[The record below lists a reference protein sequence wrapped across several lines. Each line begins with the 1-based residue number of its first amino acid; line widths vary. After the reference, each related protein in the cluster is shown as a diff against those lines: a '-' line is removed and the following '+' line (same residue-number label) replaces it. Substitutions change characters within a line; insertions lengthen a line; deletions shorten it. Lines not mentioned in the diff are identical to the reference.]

1 MKTNEINKVKE
12 LTKEL
17 EAKDEVIPC
26 LVNPVFKSIFS
37 DKKMEGVLSY
47 IIVSISDLTEDD
59 VYGNLDIV
67 DSYEPVNNIVNK
79 QNTHDLKVRINN
91 SSILLEMN
99 NYNRA
104 STRFRNSAHYHAGI
118 VNQIERA
125 TDIENLGKVIQ
136 ISFDN
141 EAPFSDDLISTIM
154 MMDIKTHQIDNSER
168 NFKKYRINLSKVRK
182 LGYNVDKLSRFK
194 KILLIMTE
202 KKKSKLRELAK
213 GDKELEYMVKKLEKI
228 SKNPDFVSYYNEE
241 TLDKIGRQ
249 LDIEEATTSGFKE
262 GRTSGF
268 EDGVHQKSIETAKKM
283 LKDKLDLNLISKYTN
298 LSIDEIKNIG
308 K

>member
-1 MKTNEINKVKE
+1 
-12 LTKEL
+12 
-17 EAKDEVIPC
+17 
-26 LVNPVFKSIFS
+26 
-37 DKKMEGVLSY
+37 MEGVLSY
-47 IIVSISDLTEDD
+47 IIVAISDFTEDD

-67 DSYEPVNNIVNK
+67 DSYEPVNNIANK

-125 TDIENLGKVIQ
+125 TDIENLGRVIQ

-141 EAPFSDDLISTIM
+141 EVPFSEDLISIIM
-154 MMDIKTHQIDNSER
+154 MMDIKTHQIDDSEK

-182 LGYNVDKLSRFK
+182 LRYNVNELSRFK
-194 KILLIMTE
+194 RILLIMTE
-202 KKKSKLRELAK
+202 KKKSKLREIAK

-228 SKNPDFVSYYNEE
+228 SKNPDFINYYNEE

-249 LDIEEATTSGFKE
+249 LDIREATTSGFKE
-262 GRTSGF
+262 GLEKGHTSGF
-268 EDGVHQKSIETAKKM
+268 DEANKLNAKKM
-283 LKDKLDLNLISKYTN
+283 LDKKMKIEDIIEVTGLSKE
-298 LSIDEIKNIG
+298 EIQKL
-308 K
+308 